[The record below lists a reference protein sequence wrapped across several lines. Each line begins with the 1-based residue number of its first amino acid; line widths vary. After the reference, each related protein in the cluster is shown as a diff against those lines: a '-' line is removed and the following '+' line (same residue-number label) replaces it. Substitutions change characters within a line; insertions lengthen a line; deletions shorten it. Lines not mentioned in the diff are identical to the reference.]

1 MRGLRLIFCCLL
13 VLIASA
19 AWAEKDFF
27 LTGNQACQKGQYE
40 KALTLYDQAAAQKGY
55 SAALL
60 YNMGNCFAHLQKTGP
75 AVLAY
80 ERALLLDPGDRDAR
94 TNLALVR
101 SRVHLPDPGQ
111 NGWRHIPSL
120 LGPDQWLMGGT
131 TLLAATILLLFAGA
145 RRPSTSLFS
154 LLSAAGLALL
164 LAVGMTLAAYRGYR
178 HWQASVLL
186 TDADLRISPFQEAR
200 SRHRLAAGQ
209 IVKVMK
215 EYKEYVLVQDREGS
229 KGWLRADSLARI
241 NDLKTGL
248 ARISHKRSTARP
260 ESTMPAGNSPKK
272 HPRNISICLRAF

>member
-1 MRGLRLIFCCLL
+1 MRGLCLIFCCLL
-13 VLIASA
+13 VLIAGA
-19 AWAEKDFF
+19 AWAEKDLFHA
-27 LTGNQACQKGQYE
+27 GNQAFQKGRYE
-40 KALTLYDQAAAQKGY
+40 KALALYGRAAAQKGY

-60 YNMGNCFAHLQKTGP
+60 YNMGNCFVHLQKPGP

-101 SRVHLPDPGQ
+101 SRYHLPDPNH
-111 NGWRHIPSL
+111 NGWLHILNL

-131 TLLAATILLLFAGA
+131 TLLAATILLLLAAA
-145 RRPSTSLFS
+145 RRPSRSLFS
-154 LLSAAGLALL
+154 LLSAAGLVLL
-164 LAVGMTLAAYRGYR
+164 LAAGMTLAAYRGYR
-178 HWQASVLL
+178 HGQASIVL

-200 SRHRLAAGQ
+200 SRDRLAAGQ

-215 EYKEYVLVQDREGS
+215 EHKEYVLVQDREGS

-248 ARISHKRSTARP
+248 ARISHKRSAARP
-260 ESTMPAGNSPKK
+260 ESPMPAGV
-272 HPRNISICLRAF
+272 